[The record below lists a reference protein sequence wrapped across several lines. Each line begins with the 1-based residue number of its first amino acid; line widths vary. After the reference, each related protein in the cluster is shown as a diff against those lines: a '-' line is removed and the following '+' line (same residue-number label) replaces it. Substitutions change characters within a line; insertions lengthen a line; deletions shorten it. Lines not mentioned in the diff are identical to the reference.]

1 MQLDSRDSIDFAG
14 EPVATLFRKMLLPTM
29 AGMVGMVILNFTDG
43 AFIGHGAG
51 SDALAAVNIAAPIFN
66 LMAGL
71 AIMFGIGCSV
81 VASIH
86 LSRGKIKVAR
96 INATQAMI
104 GCLLLS
110 FIMSGLILS
119 DLPRTCQLFGSSP
132 ALVPLAGSYLRWIAI
147 SSPLIMSE
155 IALGFIIRLDGS
167 PRYVMAC
174 SVLSCALNII
184 LDYVFIFPVGWGLE
198 GAAIATSISFSLCG
212 VAEWVYIL
220 FFAKT
225 LRLYPLKLS
234 LKSCWLTLRN
244 LAYQVRMGFS
254 VMLGEVA
261 VSGAIIVGNYVF
273 MHYLGESGVAAYSV
287 ICYCFPIIFMF
298 ANAIVQSAQP
308 IVSFAHGA
316 GSRTRLSESFRLI
329 MRFSLLVGLLTA
341 ALFFLAAPYIPR
353 LFLDVADSAYTICA
367 NGIPYFSLGIVFLVL
382 NIVWIGYMQSVEQSA
397 RATVFTLLR
406 GFLLVIPCFLF
417 LPMALGTPGIW
428 LAIPL
433 AELSTFLFIFAG
445 AKK

>member
-1 MQLDSRDSIDFAG
+1 MRTNDR
-14 EPVATLFRKMLLPTM
+14 
-29 AGMVGMVILNFTDG
+29 
-43 AFIGHGAG
+43 
-51 SDALAAVNIAAPIFN
+51 PISE
-66 LMAGL
+66 LMKSVHEGL
-71 AIMFGIGCSV
+71 AQLPDFQRGWVWDDTRIKSLI
-81 VASIH
+81 ASITNNYPVGAAMF
-86 LSRGKIKVAR
+86 LEYGNENIRFKYRVIEGSPAEEKVP
-96 INATQAMI
+96 NE
-104 GCLLLS
+104 
-110 FIMSGLILS
+110 LILDGQQRLTS
-119 DLPRTCQLFGSSP
+119 IYSSLYSGKPVHTRTDKGDEITRYYYIDIEQALDPSCDRIDAIISVPETKIVTSNFGRTEELNLTSQEKEFQKKMFP
-132 ALVPLAGSYLRWIAI
+132 
-147 SSPLIMSE
+147 
-155 IALGFIIRLDGS
+155 
-167 PRYVMAC
+167 
-174 SVLSCALNII
+174 LNII
-184 LDYVFIFPVGWGLE
+184 LDYVFIFPLGWGLE

-234 LKSCWLTLRN
+234 LKSCWLTIRN

-261 VSGAIIVGNYVF
+261 VSGTIIVGNYVF

-298 ANAIVQSAQP
+298 ANSIVQSAQP
-308 IVSFAHGA
+308 IVSFAYGA
-316 GSRTRLSESFRLI
+316 SSQTRLSESFRLI

-341 ALFFLAAPYIPR
+341 AIFFLLARYVPL
-353 LFLDVADSAYTICA
+353 LFLDASDPAYAICEH
-367 NGIPYFSLGIVFLVL
+367 GVPYFSLGIVFIVL
-382 NIVWIGYMQSVEQSA
+382 NIVWIGYMQSVEQSV

-417 LPMALGTPGIW
+417 LPVALGTPGIW